1 MTTNKRFLV
10 RNVVNRISESF
21 KSKHQDHFVMF
32 AFLIRGGEE

>member
-1 MTTNKRFLV
+1 MIRKAVLGTV
-10 RNVVNRISESF
+10 RISESF